1 MSLKRFQK
9 ASLKDKLEARS
20 EVKEVKEVKEE
31 KVVINK
37 KKKK

>member
-20 EVKEVKEVKEE
+20 EVKEVKEE